1 MLSILIS
8 AREHEMAIGF
18 NPPGIWAPRGRAF
31 SQGVVA
37 PAGHTT
43 IHVTGQVAWDEHSNV
58 VGPGDV
64 RAQMVK
70 SIENIEAILSEVGGT
85 LDDIVSMTIY
95 FLDRAHLPIIQ
106 EVRARYFK
114 AGTAPAS
121 ILIQVTGLVIP
132 ELLIELV
139 PIAVVP
145 PDRYRA
151 PQSLGE
157 A

>member
-1 MLSILIS
+1 
-8 AREHEMAIGF
+8 MAIGF

-31 SQGVVA
+31 SQGIVA
-37 PAGHTT
+37 PTGHTV
-43 IHVTGQVAWDEHSNV
+43 HVTGQVAWDAESNV

-64 RAQMVK
+64 RAQMIK
-70 SIENIEAILSEVGGT
+70 SIENVEAILREVGGR

-114 AGTAPAS
+114 AETAPVS
-121 ILIQVTGLVIP
+121 ILIQVSGLVIP

-145 PDRYRA
+145 PNRYRA
-151 PQSLGE
+151 PHGR
-157 A
+157 

>member
-1 MLSILIS
+1 
-8 AREHEMAIGF
+8 MAVHF
-18 NPPGIWAPRGRAF
+18 NPPGIWAPNGRAF
-31 SQGVVA
+31 SQGVA
-37 PAGHTT
+37 AMGGHT
-43 IHVTGQVAWDEHSNV
+43 IYVTGQVAWDSESKV

-70 SIENIEAILSEVGGT
+70 SIENIEAILGAVGGR

-95 FLDRAHLPIIQ
+95 FLDHAHLPIIQ

-114 AGTAPAS
+114 VETAPAS
-121 ILIQVTGLVIP
+121 ILIQVSGLVIP

-145 PDRYRA
+145 PERYHIPPA
-151 PQSLGE
+151 
-157 A
+157 

>member
-1 MLSILIS
+1 
-8 AREHEMAIGF
+8 MALGF
-18 NPPGIWAPRGRAF
+18 NPPGIWAPNGRAF

-37 PAGHTT
+37 PAGRTVY
-43 IHVTGQVAWDEHSNV
+43 VTGQVAWDEHSNV
-58 VGPGDV
+58 VGVGDV

-70 SIENIEAILSEVGGT
+70 SIENIEAILREVGGT

-106 EVRARYFK
+106 EVRSRYFK
-114 AGTAPAS
+114 GGTAPAS
-121 ILIQVTGLVIP
+121 ILIQVSGLVFP

-139 PIAVVP
+139 PVAVVP

-151 PQSLGE
+151 PRPG

>member
-1 MLSILIS
+1 
-8 AREHEMAIGF
+8 MALGF
-18 NPPGIWAPRGRAF
+18 NPSGIWGPRGRAF

-37 PAGHTT
+37 PDGHT
-43 IHVTGQVAWDEHSNV
+43 IYVTGQVAWDEHSNV

-70 SIENIEAILSEVGGT
+70 SIENIEAILHEVGGT

-106 EVRARYFK
+106 EVRSRYFK

-121 ILIQVTGLVIP
+121 ILIQVSGLVIP
-132 ELLIELV
+132 ELLVELV
-139 PIAVVP
+139 PVAIVP

-151 PQSLGE
+151 PAPDSGHG
-157 A
+157 